1 MSGYHPSAL
10 PRGQKLAEYTIER
23 NLGQGGFGMTYLARD
38 NSLGSQVAIK
48 EYLPHQLAARASGK
62 TQIVPN
68 LDSRSAVKDYQ
79 WGLKRF
85 LAEAQALARF
95 KHPNIVR
102 VLRFMEAN
110 GTAYMVME
118 YEKGKS
124 LGQYLK
130 EKNQHLDEN
139 DLTRIFLPILNGIG
153 AVHDA
158 GMLHLDIK
166 PDNIYIREDG
176 SPMLIDFGSARYSMT
191 GHGVDKVVLTPGYAP
206 AEQYPGQGEQGSWTD
221 IYAIGA
227 SMYRCI
233 RGKRPSSGLE
243 RYQTILKLQV
253 DPLTPAVKIGHG
265 KYQQRILECVD
276 WAMRANPGDRPKSAR
291 DLQDKMLGKGRPIEK
306 PTFEVHTKEAFR
318 ARQKQIR
325 RAEFLNRFGPKFWIW
340 TVIMLLAV
348 TYTIY
353 YFWPQLLRQWPEL
366 RVVEQWLHSA
376 GLDKIRIPRPDFGRY
391 LDQLVREAK
400 NYLGKIKL
408 PDFMRL

>member
-1 MSGYHPSAL
+1 MSGYHPNAL
-10 PRGQKLAEYTIER
+10 PRGQELAEYTIER

-38 NSLGSQVAIK
+38 TSLGSLVAIK
-48 EYLPHQLAARASGK
+48 EYLPHQLAARAAGK

-68 LDSRSAVKDYQ
+68 LDSRAAVKDYQ

-118 YEKGKS
+118 YEKGQS

-130 EKNQHLDEN
+130 DKNQVLDEN

-158 GMLHLDIK
+158 GLLHLDIK
-166 PDNIYIREDG
+166 PDNIYLREDG
-176 SPMLIDFGSARYSMT
+176 TPMLIDFGSARQSMT

-206 AEQYPGQGEQGSWTD
+206 AEQYPGQGEQGVWTD

-253 DPLTPAVKIGHG
+253 DPLTPALKIGQG
-265 KYQQRILECVD
+265 KYQTRILECID
-276 WAMRANPGDRPKSAR
+276 WAMRAVPGDRPRSAR
-291 DLQDKMLGKGRPIEK
+291 ELQDKMLGKGKPINK
-306 PTFEVHTKEAFR
+306 PSLEVHTKEAFK
-318 ARQKQIR
+318 ARQKEIR
-325 RAEFLNRFGPKFWIW
+325 KAAFRNRFTPKFWLW
-340 TVIMLLAV
+340 TTVILLLLF
-348 TYTIY
+348 YTAY
-353 YFWPQLLRQWPEL
+353 YFWPQLVRQFPEL
-366 RVVEQWLHSA
+366 RLVEQWLQQA
-376 GLDKIRIPRPDFGRY
+376 GLNRFDIPRPNFERY
-391 LDQLVREAK
+391 FDQIMREARD
-400 NYLGKIKL
+400 LIGKIKL
-408 PDFMRL
+408 PNF

>member
-1 MSGYHPSAL
+1 MSGYHKNAL
-10 PRGQKLAEYTIER
+10 PRGQDLAEYTIER
-23 NLGQGGFGMTYLARD
+23 NLGQGGFGLTYLAKD
-38 NSLGSQVAIK
+38 NSLGSLVAIK
-48 EYLPHQLAARASGK
+48 EYLPQDLAARVNGK

-118 YEKGKS
+118 YEKGQS

-130 EKNQHLDEN
+130 DHDQKLDEN
-139 DLTRIFLPILNGIG
+139 NLMRIFLPVLNGIG

-158 GMLHLDIK
+158 GMMHLDIK
-166 PDNIYIREDG
+166 PDNIYLREDG
-176 SPMLIDFGSARYSMT
+176 TPMLIDFGSARHSMT
-191 GHGVDKVVLTPGYAP
+191 GHGVDKTVLTPGYAP
-206 AEQYPGQGEQGSWTD
+206 AEQYPGQGEQGPWTD

-233 RGKRPSSGLE
+233 RGKRPASGLE

-253 DPLTPAVKIGHG
+253 DPLTPAVKVGQG
-265 KYQQRILECVD
+265 KYQQTILECID

-291 DLQDKMLGKGRPIEK
+291 ELQDKLVGRGKAITK
-306 PTFEVHTKEAFR
+306 PALEVHTKETFR
-318 ARQKQIR
+318 ARQKQLKKVSSR
-325 RAEFLNRFGPKFWIW
+325 FSFGPGFWLW
-340 TVIMLLAV
+340 SAV
-348 TYTIY
+348 VFFAAIYATY
-353 YFWPQLLRQWPEL
+353 YFWPQLIRHWPEL
-366 RVVEQWLHSA
+366 RVVEQWLQQA
-376 GLDKIRIPRPDFGRY
+376 GLNQIDIPRPDFSQWLQKAREWIG
-391 LDQLVREAK
+391 QVR
-400 NYLGKIKL
+400 L
-408 PDFMRL
+408 PAHLLP